1 MKTAQLGL
9 AALWLLSVTVA
20 LAQSK
25 APGSLATTTEAKTP
39 VEIQSDNLELLSEVG
54 KVYFRG
60 HVHAQQGTFELTGDA
75 ITATYHPQTRAMQQL
90 EAVGNVQFRDGDRSG
105 KADRA
110 LYAVDVSELTMTGR
124 PVVRDGDNTLAGS
137 VIHYSTRTGR
147 LKVQQA
153 RTSFQRDVM
162 PKAVTTP

>member
-1 MKTAQLGL
+1 MKVVQVGL
-9 AALWLLSVTVA
+9 TGLWLLSAAAA
-20 LAQSK
+20 LAQNKS
-25 APGSLATTTEAKTP
+25 PGPLTATTETRTP
-39 VEIQSDNLELLSEVG
+39 VEIQSDNLELLSEAG

-90 EAVGNVQFRDGDRSG
+90 EALGNVHFRDGSRSG
-105 KADRA
+105 QADRA
-110 LYAVDVSELTMTGR
+110 LYAVDISELTMTGK

-162 PKAVTTP
+162 PKATTP